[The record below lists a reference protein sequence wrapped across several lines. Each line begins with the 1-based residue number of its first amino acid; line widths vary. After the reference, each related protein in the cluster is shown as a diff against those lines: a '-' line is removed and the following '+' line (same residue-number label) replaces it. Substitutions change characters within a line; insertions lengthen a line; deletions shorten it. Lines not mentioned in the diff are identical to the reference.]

1 MSKKSFKEGD
11 LVAVVGGSVSKDKE
25 IEKSA
30 MIGKVVAV
38 GMQDMFVESTS
49 AYPYSTH
56 KVCKKLCQKITIDDK
71 DLAANSKNLV
81 PNLGDLVLSY
91 RKSGFGESDVPI
103 ITGVLYKITYTLG
116 KADMC
121 TILEGT
127 DFHHVK
133 FNSLLLLQKETS

>member
-1 MSKKSFKEGD
+1 MAKKSFKEGD
-11 LVAVVGGSVSKDKE
+11 LVAVVGGSVSKDKK

-38 GMQDMFVESTS
+38 GLQDMFIESTS

-56 KVCKKLCQKITIDDK
+56 KVSKNLCQKITTEDK
-71 DLAANSKNLV
+71 DLSNASKNLV
-81 PNLGDLVLSY
+81 PKLGDLVLSY
-91 RKSGFGESDVPI
+91 RKSGHGSTDVPI
-103 ITGVLYKITYTLG
+103 ITGVLYKITYALG

>member
-1 MSKKSFKEGD
+1 MSKKNFKEGD
-11 LVAVVGGSVSKDKE
+11 LVAVVGGSVSKDRK

-38 GMQDMFVESTS
+38 GCQDMFVESLS
-49 AYPYSTH
+49 SYPYSTH
-56 KVCKKLCQKITIDDK
+56 KVSKNLCQKIRTEEK
-71 DLAANSKNLV
+71 DLASESKNLV

-91 RKSGFGESDVPI
+91 RKSGFGDSDVPI
-103 ITGVLYKITYTLG
+103 VTGVLYKITYTLG

-121 TILEGT
+121 TILEAT

-133 FNSLLLLQKETS
+133 FNSLLLLQKEAS